1 MKREVEFVYDFKAFG
16 QAIKKA
22 RRAAGY
28 SRKKLGHELNL
39 APRYLVSIENEGQH
53 PSLQVLYELCTFFD
67 ISVDQFFFPD
77 KVAKSF
83 FIRLPYCPLSNVA
96 SFPTAPLPYPA
107 TALLSMPIPTQM
119 DISCLPL
126 PIPFLSRNTL
136 HSQDIILTRMPHGG
150 GTATSIPFTLAIL
163 CSSSPATILC
173 CMQISRCCS
182 ALPAPDDMIQ
192 SLSLLL
198 SMSWKNICP
207 VFP

>member
-77 KVAKSF
+77 KVASKS
-83 FIRLPYCPLSNVA
+83 
-96 SFPTAPLPYPA
+96 
-107 TALLSMPIPTQM
+107 TQRRQ
-119 DISCLPL
+119 LE
-126 PIPFLSRNTL
+126 TL
-136 HSQDIILTRMPHGG
+136 
-150 GTATSIPFTLAIL
+150 PFTGAGHSCQYYKFQSISSLMLPRLKISYEFYLRFQTHSKLRLHLIL
-163 CSSSPATILC
+163 HICNQLTDILRYRFLF
-173 CMQISRCCS
+173 IDDKS
-182 ALPAPDDMIQ
+182 AVLFGNLSASDLIQ
-192 SLSLLL
+192 AHTAAR
-198 SMSWKNICP
+198 
-207 VFP
+207 

>member
-77 KVAKSF
+77 KVASKSTQRRQLETLLDG
-83 FIRLPYCPLSNVA
+83 ISDTGLHPN
-96 SFPTAPLPYPA
+96 
-107 TALLSMPIPTQM
+107 LLSSTHMATHSMIVCNSTSREPGPLFCIPQTASMHAAYIHTHPQA
-119 DISCLPL
+119 
-126 PIPFLSRNTL
+126 NTL
-136 HSQDIILTRMPHGG
+136 HIEYKLINP
-150 GTATSIPFTLAIL
+150 
-163 CSSSPATILC
+163 
-173 CMQISRCCS
+173 
-182 ALPAPDDMIQ
+182 
-192 SLSLLL
+192 
-198 SMSWKNICP
+198 
-207 VFP
+207 

>member
-77 KVAKSF
+77 KVASKSTQRRQLETLLDG
-83 FIRLPYCPLSNVA
+83 ISDTGLQII
-96 SFPTAPLPYPA
+96 TA
-107 TALLSMPIPTQM
+107 TAKEIEKVETG
-119 DISCLPL
+119 DE
-126 PIPFLSRNTL
+126 
-136 HSQDIILTRMPHGG
+136 
-150 GTATSIPFTLAIL
+150 
-163 CSSSPATILC
+163 
-173 CMQISRCCS
+173 
-182 ALPAPDDMIQ
+182 
-192 SLSLLL
+192 
-198 SMSWKNICP
+198 
-207 VFP
+207 